1 LARARTRVFA
11 LASLACVVAAA
22 ASPFATAADIDPF
35 DGQWHFGLTPYGWF
49 PAFTTDID
57 FKTRGGSFTPSVEVK
72 PSSYLKDLQFAGM
85 LTGVARKGDLMLLGD
100 VVYADLASL
109 QSKVKSISGPG
120 GVIEIPI
127 NADLNVR
134 MTTTIVTAG
143 AGINVMRSAA
153 GHLDVFG
160 GVQYGNI
167 KSSVDANT
175 YALEGRIQRSNAV
188 SNTTEVWDGIVG
200 ITGVL
205 NLSDDRK
212 WHMPFE
218 LHAGAGSTTWTW
230 NGIVAIGYKFDW
242 GSLVAGYRNLTYN
255 AHGDATV
262 QKLQMSGPAIGAT
275 FQW

>member
-1 LARARTRVFA
+1 MARARTHVFA
-11 LASLACVVAAA
+11 LASLLCALGASAPQFAVAA
-22 ASPFATAADIDPF
+22 DVDPF
-35 DGQWHFGLTPYGWF
+35 DGQWHFNLTPYGWF

-57 FKTRGGSFTPSVEVK
+57 FQTRGGSITPSVEVK
-72 PSSYLKDLQFAGM
+72 PSNYLSDLQFAAM
-85 LTGVARKGDLMLLGD
+85 ANGVARKGELMLFGD
-100 VVYADLASL
+100 LVYADIASL
-109 QSKVKSISGPG
+109 TSKVKSLSGPG
-120 GVIEIPI
+120 GIIQIPI
-127 NADLNVR
+127 NADLNVQ
-134 MTTTIVTAG
+134 MTATIVTAG

-160 GVQYGNI
+160 GVQYGRI

-175 YALEGRIQRSNAV
+175 YALEGRIQRSDAV

-205 NLSDDRK
+205 NLSDDRR

-230 NGIVAIGYKFDW
+230 NGIIAIGYKFDW
-242 GSLVAGYRNLTYN
+242 GSLVVGYRNLTYN